1 MKSVQKPNKFVVKET
16 ILVILNNYLL
26 YALVKK
32 GFGGGDYLTSY
43 LRDPAFKG
51 KRYSGNP
58 FDDQPLVGFYRYNLG
73 DFLPLERS
81 ARSLGVFV
89 TFSWEKYYDW
99 MYDSGRGFWQCAV
112 FITIIG
118 YTIQW
123 AMVGWLIRC
132 FHKGHTAPRIAFA
145 AIFGIWICLWALWTT
160 SIESKT
166 KDIVLD
172 ALEAGSLR

>member
-1 MKSVQKPNKFVVKET
+1 MRKA
-16 ILVILNNYLL
+16 YD
-26 YALVKK
+26 YVKK
-32 GFGGGDYLTSY
+32 DLGGGDYLTSY

-58 FDDQPLVGFYRYNLG
+58 FDDQPLVGFIPMDIPGLDWG
-73 DFLPLERS
+73 LFTTIP
-81 ARSLGVFV
+81 
-89 TFSWEKYYDW
+89 WEKYYDW